1 MSYRS
6 RILGIGM
13 NVPARVVTNHE
24 LATKMETSHEWIVER
39 TGIEERRWVTDETG
53 ASMATAASKEAIE
66 RAGITPRDVDLII
79 YATLS
84 PDFNFPGTGV
94 FVQRALGLKEIPC
107 LDIRQQCTG
116 FIYGLSIADAY
127 IRTGMFKHV
136 LLIGAEIH
144 STGIDI
150 STAGRDVTVLFG
162 DGAGAVVLGRAEND
176 EHILLSTHIHAD
188 GSEVH
193 STGLDISTAG
203 RDITVLFGDGAGA
216 VVIGR
221 ATDEAHVI
229 LSTHIHADGSEAEIL
244 WTEYP
249 ASARH
254 PRISAEAMAERKHY
268 PMMNGKK
275 VFKHAVTRMP
285 QAIMEGMIAN
295 GLKLDDIDMVIPHQ
309 ANLRINQMV
318 AQMIGLP
325 PEKMHN
331 NIMKYGNTTAAT
343 IPILLA
349 EAERSGRLERG
360 MKVAMV
366 AFGSG
371 FTWGAAI
378 VDW

>member
-1 MSYRS
+1 MTHRS

-13 NVPARVVTNHE
+13 AVPRRIVTNND
-24 LATKMETSHEWIVER
+24 LAAKMETSHEWIVER
-39 TGIEERRWVTDETG
+39 TGIEQRHWVEEGETG
-53 ASMATAASKEAIE
+53 TSLATAASKQAME
-66 RAGITPRDVDLII
+66 RAGVDPKDIDLII

-84 PDFNFPGTGV
+84 PDFFFPGTAV
-94 FVQRALGLKEIPC
+94 FVQRALGMKEIPC

-127 IRTGMFKHV
+127 IRTGMFKNI
-136 LLIGAEIH
+136 LLI
-144 STGIDI
+144 
-150 STAGRDVTVLFG
+150 
-162 DGAGAVVLGRAEND
+162 
-176 EHILLSTHIHAD
+176 

-193 STGLDISTAG
+193 STGLDVSTAG

-221 ATDEAHVI
+221 ATDEAHMI
-229 LSTHIHADGSEAEIL
+229 LSTHIHADGSEAESL

-254 PRISAEAMAERKHY
+254 PRISEKAMAARGHF
-268 PMMNGKK
+268 PVMNGKK

-295 GLKLDDIDMVIPHQ
+295 NVTLADVDMVIPHQ

-325 PEKMHN
+325 PEKTHN
-331 NIMKYGNTTAAT
+331 TIMKWGNTTAAS
-343 IPILLA
+343 IPMCMYDA
-349 EAERSGRLERG
+349 LEHG
-360 MKVAMV
+360 KIKDGNLVCLV
-366 AFGSG
+366 AFGAG
-371 FTWGAAI
+371 LTWGSAFLRY
-378 VDW
+378 